1 MIMTAE
7 ATAPDSSPA
16 PGTVEPVVV
25 RLSDGT
31 QQDVSRL
38 SAQQLIELQ
47 WQEERRFA
55 QQILAAAK
63 CSAQR
68 AEVTGQ
74 GYDTITTLLRL
85 QDQHSDQFAMGHSP
99 RYERLVLKLLADR
112 RGHGVANP
120 MLFEIGFGSGLLLKR
135 IQDQGYSVGGLEVS
149 QGMHDL
155 ARRRLG
161 GQAQLHL
168 GDLRSLGK
176 GTRGK
181 FHVAFWND
189 VFEHIAPDEI
199 LDYLR
204 IIHELLAPGGVLVTV
219 TPNWHVRPSDIT
231 STFLRPRTE
240 AVGFHLKE
248 YTLREVTSLLRQA
261 GFKRVVTPLLVT
273 RPEMIFCGSG
283 LAGSKRLLE
292 PCLEWLPFRLTRLLC
307 TGLGLNCTVAE
318 KGNAE

>member
-1 MIMTAE
+1 MTAE
-7 ATAPDSSPA
+7 AATPNSSQISDRA
-16 PGTVEPVVV
+16 APVVV

-31 QQDVSRL
+31 QRDVSGL
-38 SAQQLIELQ
+38 SVDQLVELQ

-55 QQILAAAK
+55 QQILTACK
-63 CSAQR
+63 CSTQR
-68 AEVTGQ
+68 AEITSQ

-85 QDQHSDQFAMGHSP
+85 RDQRSSEQFAMGHSP
-99 RYERLVLKLLADR
+99 RYERLVLRLLAERHR
-112 RGHGVANP
+112 RGIASP
-120 MLFEIGFGSGLLLKR
+120 ILFEIGFGSGLLLKR
-135 IQDQGYSVGGLEVS
+135 IQDQGYVVGGLEVS
-149 QGMHDL
+149 QGMYEL

-161 GQAQLHL
+161 DQAQLHL

-181 FHVAFWND
+181 FHVVFWND

-204 IIHELLAPGGVLVTV
+204 IIHELLAPGGVLVTI

-231 STFLRPRTE
+231 SKFMGPRSE

-248 YTLREVTSLLRQA
+248 YTLGEVAGLLRQA
-261 GFKRVVTPLLVT
+261 GFKRVATPLLVT

-283 LAGSKRLLE
+283 LAGCKRLLE
-292 PCLEWLPFRLTRLLC
+292 PCLEWLPFRLTRVLC
-307 TGLGLNCTVAE
+307 TGLGLDCTVAQ
-318 KGNAE
+318 KGIAE